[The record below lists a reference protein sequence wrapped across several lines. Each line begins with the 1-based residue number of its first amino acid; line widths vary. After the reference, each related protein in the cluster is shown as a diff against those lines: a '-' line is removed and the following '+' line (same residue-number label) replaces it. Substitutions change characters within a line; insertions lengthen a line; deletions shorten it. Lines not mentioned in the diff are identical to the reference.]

1 MFGWLV
7 GSFVLV
13 LRPTREYESYGRG
26 LYHHHH
32 HRRRRRSLISKR
44 YYFRYRAAKF
54 ELCYSAVKVSS
65 DLKTLVCR
73 NPDTNTQLSACET
86 SALTNCATTAT

>member
-13 LRPTREYESYGRG
+13 LRPTREYESNGRG

-32 HRRRRRSLISKR
+32 HRRRRSLISKR

-54 ELCYSAVKVSS
+54 DHAHHLRIFSSEGLKRATLPVKRGMFVKAS
-65 DLKTLVCR
+65 
-73 NPDTNTQLSACET
+73 
-86 SALTNCATTAT
+86 